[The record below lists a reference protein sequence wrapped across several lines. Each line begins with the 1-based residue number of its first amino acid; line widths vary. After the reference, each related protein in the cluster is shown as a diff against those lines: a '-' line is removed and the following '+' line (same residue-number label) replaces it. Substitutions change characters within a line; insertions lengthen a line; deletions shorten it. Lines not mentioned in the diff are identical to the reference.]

1 MAYVCMPECVM
12 ESKEAREEVRS
23 SETGG
28 ANACELPCGFWDMN
42 SGPLQDQPVL
52 SADPSL

>member
-1 MAYVCMPECVM
+1 MAYVCMPACVM

-23 SETGG
+23 SGTGG